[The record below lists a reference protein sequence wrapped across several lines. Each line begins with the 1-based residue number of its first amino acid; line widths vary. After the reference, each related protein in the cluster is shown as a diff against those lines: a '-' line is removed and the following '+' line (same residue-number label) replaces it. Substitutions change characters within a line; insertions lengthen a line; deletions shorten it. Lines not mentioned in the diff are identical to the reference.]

1 MGKITVVGA
10 GWTQGELTLNAVE
23 ALKQS
28 NAIVLHT
35 DRCGCAEWLK
45 RHGMPFTSLDALYE
59 TCDDFDI
66 HARAAADAVIAAGNT
81 ADVAYVVSDIRDRS
95 VSCLIE
101 RIGTAVQVI
110 PGPPTE
116 GVLLALA
123 QGEARL
129 VAASEWEQ
137 FHPSAR
143 ESCMI
148 RELDSR
154 ELASEVKLRLME
166 AYPEAWGVWLLQG
179 EAQPVSMPLFK
190 LDRGERF
197 DHRTCL
203 LVPAQ
208 PSITELERYDFGHL
222 NEIMRRLCA
231 PDGCPWDR
239 IQTHESLRTCLL
251 EETYEVIDAIDEGDM
266 DHLYDELGDLLM
278 LVVLH
283 AEIARRHGEFDIS
296 DVTTAVCQKL
306 IGRHTHIYGGDTA
319 RDEAEVLRLWGRNKM
334 AERSQRTRAE
344 AMRDVTRSLP
354 AMLRAVKVL
363 RRSAELG
370 LGEPDIEAARR
381 YCEALLRQP
390 WTAEDAQRHFGD
402 VLMAMAELARLG
414 KVDPEIALNG
424 AVGRFI
430 DRFESVE
437 QEIIQSGIPSE
448 DLAEETLRNYWNS
461 VKL

>member
-1 MGKITVVGA
+1 MGIIKVVGA
-10 GWTQGELTLNAVE
+10 GWTQGELTLNAIE

-28 NAIVLHT
+28 DAIVLHT
-35 DRCGCAEWLK
+35 DRCGCAEWL
-45 RHGMPFTSLDALYE
+45 RQNGMPFTSLDALYE
-59 TCDDFDI
+59 ACDDFDI
-66 HARAAADAVIAAGNT
+66 HARAAADAVIAAGNA

-101 RIGTAVQVI
+101 RIGTAVRVI
-110 PGPPTE
+110 PGPPSE
-116 GVLLALA
+116 GALLALA
-123 QGEARL
+123 RGEARL

-137 FHPSAR
+137 FHLSAR
-143 ESCMI
+143 ESCLV

-166 AYPEAWGVWLLQG
+166 AYPEAWEVWLLQG

-251 EETYEVIDAIDEGDM
+251 EETYEVIDAIDDGDV

-344 AMRDVTRSLP
+344 AMRAVTRSLP
-354 AMLRAVKVL
+354 AMLRAIKVL
-363 RRSAELG
+363 KRSAEIG

-381 YCEALLRQP
+381 RCEALLRQP
-390 WTAEDAQRHFGD
+390 WTVEDAERHLGD
-402 VLMAMAELARLG
+402 VLMALAELARLG
-414 KVDPEIALNG
+414 KLDPEIALNG

-437 QEIIQSGIPSE
+437 RDITQSGIPAE
-448 DLAEETLRNYWNS
+448 DLTEETLRNYWNL

>member
-10 GWTQGELTLNAVE
+10 GWTRGELTLNAIE
-23 ALKQS
+23 ALKHS
-28 NAIVLHT
+28 DAIVLHT
-35 DRCGCAEWLK
+35 DRCGCADWL
-45 RHGMPFTSLDALYE
+45 RQNGMPFTSLDALYE

-66 HARAAADAVIAAGNT
+66 HAQAAADAVMAAGS
-81 ADVAYVVSDIRDRS
+81 AGDLAYVVSDIRDRS
-95 VSCLIE
+95 VSSLIE

-110 PGPPTE
+110 PGPPSE
-116 GVLLALA
+116 GALLALVR
-123 QGEARL
+123 GEARL

-143 ESCMI
+143 ESCLV

-166 AYPEAWGVWLLQG
+166 AYPEELEVWLLQG
-179 EAQPVSMPLFK
+179 ESEPASMPLFT
-190 LDRGERF
+190 LDRGDRF

-208 PSITELERYDFGHL
+208 NSITELERYDFEHL

-239 IQTHESLRTCLL
+239 VQTHASLRTCLL
-251 EETYEVIDAIDEGDM
+251 EEAYEVIDAIDEGDV

-278 LVVLH
+278 LVALH

-306 IGRHTHIYGGDTA
+306 ISRHTHIYGDDSAGN
-319 RDEAEVLRLWGRNKM
+319 EAEVLRLWSRNKM
-334 AERSQRTRAE
+334 TERSQQTRTE
-344 AMRDVTRSLP
+344 AMRSVTRSLP
-354 AMLRAVKVL
+354 AMLRAIKVL
-363 RRSAELG
+363 KRSAELG
-370 LGEPDIEAARR
+370 LGEPDIEAACQR
-381 YCEALLRQP
+381 CEALIRQP
-390 WTAEDAQRHFGD
+390 WMQADAERHMGD
-402 VLMAMAELARLG
+402 IMMALAELARLG

-424 AVGRFI
+424 AVSRFV

-437 QEIIQSGIPSE
+437 LEITRSGLSAE
-448 DLAEETLRNYWNS
+448 DLTEETLRNYWNS

>member
-10 GWTQGELTLNAVE
+10 GWTQGELTLNAIE

-45 RHGMPFTSLDALYE
+45 RHGIPFTSLDALYE

-101 RIGTAVQVI
+101 RMGTAVQVI

-166 AYPEAWGVWLLQG
+166 AYPEEWGVWLLQG

-239 IQTHESLRTCLL
+239 VQTHESLRTCLL

-296 DVTTAVCQKL
+296 DVITAICQKL
-306 IGRHTHIYGGDTA
+306 ISRHTHIYGGDTA
-319 RDEAEVLRLWGRNKM
+319 GDEAQVLKLWNRNKM
-334 AERSQRTRAE
+334 AERNQQTRSE
-344 AMRDVTRSLP
+344 AMRAVTRSLP
-354 AMLRAVKVL
+354 AMLRAIKVL
-363 RRSAELG
+363 RRSAEIG

-381 YCEALLRQP
+381 RCEAQIRQP
-390 WTAEDAQRHFGD
+390 WMRQNAEQHMGD
-402 VLMAMAELARLG
+402 IMMALAELARLG

-437 QEIIQSGIPSE
+437 QEIIQNGTPAE
-448 DLAEETLRNYWNS
+448 NLAEVTLRNYWNS